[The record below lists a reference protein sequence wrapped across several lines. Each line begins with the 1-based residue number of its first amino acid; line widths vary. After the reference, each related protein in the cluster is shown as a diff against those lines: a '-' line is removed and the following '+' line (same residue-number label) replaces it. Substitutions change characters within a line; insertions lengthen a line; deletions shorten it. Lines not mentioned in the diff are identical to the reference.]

1 MPVTRAR
8 PDALLLAGPT
18 ASGKS
23 EWALRLAERCPIEIV
38 SVDSAQVYRGLDI
51 GTAKP
56 DLRTRAQV
64 PHHLIDIRDAASQYS
79 AGDFVADAV
88 RLIPQIQAR
97 GRLPVLVGGTMLY
110 FRSLIR
116 GMAAIPLADPAI
128 RRDIDVRAAVHGWP
142 AIHAELARVDP
153 ASAARIHPNDPQRL
167 QRALEVYV
175 STGRPLSEWHAE
187 PARDHNLRFRGWAL
201 VPGDRASL
209 HHRIQSRFTDMIDRG
224 WVDEVLALRARGD
237 LDARTPSLRAVGYRQ
252 LWTHVAEGASLQTA
266 VSRGIAAT
274 RQLAKRQLTW
284 IRGEPGWAVVNPQD
298 QNALGEW
305 LGAVVDAN

>member
-1 MPVTRAR
+1 MPVARER
-8 PDALLLAGPT
+8 PDVLLLAGPT

-56 DLRTRAQV
+56 DLSTRAQV
-64 PHHLIDIRDAASQYS
+64 PHHLIDIRDAAGQYN
-79 AGDFVADAV
+79 AGDFVADVV

-116 GMAAIPLADPAI
+116 GMAAIPHADPAI
-128 RRDIDVRAAVHGWP
+128 RRDIDARAAVHGWS
-142 AIHAELARVDP
+142 AIHADLARVDP

-167 QRALEVYV
+167 QRALEVYL
-175 STGRPLSEWHAE
+175 STGRSLSQWHAQ
-187 PARDHNLRFRGWAL
+187 PARAHDFRFRGWAL
-201 VPGDRASL
+201 VPGDRASF
-209 HHRIQSRFTDMIDRG
+209 HDRIESRFNDMMDRG
-224 WVDEVLALRARGD
+224 WLDEVRALRARGD

-252 LWTHVAEGASLQTA
+252 LWPHVTDGASLQIA

-284 IRGEPGWAVVNPQD
+284 IRGEPGWTVVNPLD

-305 LGAVVDAN
+305 LGTVVGAN